1 MEVQAGCWN
10 NAPANCSLT
19 AGSSAQVQLVGA
31 RISIADDHNPSLTAV
46 GAGAGLLAPG
56 VRNGDEPI
64 SFSASDNAGIQRAEI
79 VDIGAK
85 QPVVLASEDFP
96 CDFTLPHPCGD
107 VSGASIAAPVAIAGH
122 RTIVLRVIDAGGN
135 ATDSPSYRVSARGK
149 LNGTNASTKARLVAR
164 FGSFGTRRTVAF
176 GQRARISG
184 TLRTR
189 AFRPIGRAELHVLA
203 REQRPGAEWAEVG
216 VAHTTAAGRFAY
228 TVPAGASRT
237 IRVTYAMHFGDD
249 QLSAL
254 RDLRL
259 STRARVGLS
268 GPKRAHV
275 GAVARFRGHVFAL
288 PLPAAGVLVDLQGRR
303 GHGRWRTLGTRRA
316 LGDGRFDLSWRATGS
331 SGRMTFRLRLHR
343 SPAYPYAAAT
353 SRAMAVRVTR

>member
-1 MEVQAGCWN
+1 MEIQAGCWN

-19 AGSSAQVQLVGA
+19 PASTDQVQLVGA
-31 RISIADDHNPSLTAV
+31 RISIADDHNPALTAI

-64 SFSASDNAGIQRAEI
+64 TFSASDNAGIQRAEI

-85 QPVVLASEDFP
+85 KPVVLASEDFP

-107 VSGASIAAPVAIAGH
+107 VAGASIAAPVAIAGH
-122 RTIVLRVIDAGGN
+122 RTIVLRIVDAGGN
-135 ATDSPSYRVSARGK
+135 ETDSPSYRISARGK
-149 LNGTNASTKARLVAR
+149 LNGTNASTRARLVAR
-164 FGSFGTRRTVAF
+164 FGSFGARRTVAF
-176 GQRARISG
+176 GQRARIAG

-189 AFRPIGRAELHVLA
+189 TNRPIGHAELHVLA
-203 REQRPGAEWAEVG
+203 RERRPGADWAEVG

-249 QLSAL
+249 QLTAW

-259 STRARVGLS
+259 STRARIALS

-288 PLPAAGVLVDLQGRR
+288 PLPAAGVVVDLQARR
-303 GHGRWRTLGTRRA
+303 GHGRWHTLGSRRA
-316 LGDGRFDLSWRATGS
+316 RGDGRFRMSWRAAGS
-331 SGRMTFRLRLHR
+331 KGRMAFRLRLHT
-343 SPAYPYAAAT
+343 SSAYPYAAAT
-353 SRAMAVRVTR
+353 SRAMAVRVTG